1 MKHARLHRRP
11 PIPAAHAGTAAVRQR
26 GVVLIV
32 ALVFLAVLTI
42 LGISAITSTS
52 QEEKMA
58 RYTRDYNVAL
68 QAAEAALRDARYD
81 LGAGAFATRTPPV
94 IGNTGFTPS
103 CTAGLC
109 QLAPPGSTPAFADET
124 KWTSAVAY
132 GTYTPFQQLPLAPTP
147 GGVAQQPRYL
157 IEYLAPTG
165 SQHVYRITAR
175 GWGSDPNTMVVLQEE
190 VVR

>member
-1 MKHARLHRRP
+1 MTQARPSHRPATP
-11 PIPAAHAGTAAVRQR
+11 PQPARER

-68 QAAEAALRDARYD
+68 QAAEAALREARYD
-81 LGAGAFATRTPPV
+81 LGAGAFATRSPPI
-94 IGNTGFTPS
+94 IGNTGFDAN
-103 CTAGLC
+103 CTNGLC

-124 KWTSAVAY
+124 RWSNTNNLGSVAY
-132 GTYTPFQQLPLAPTP
+132 GTFTPFQQLPLTPTP

-175 GWGSDPNTMVVLQEE
+175 GWGADPNTMVVLQEE

>member
-1 MKHARLHRRP
+1 MPIAARARE
-11 PIPAAHAGTAAVRQR
+11 R
-26 GVVLIV
+26 GVVLVV

-81 LGAGAFATRTPPV
+81 LGAGAFATRSPPI
-94 IGNTGFTPS
+94 IGNTGFDGG
-103 CTAGLC
+103 CTNGLC
-109 QLAPPGSTPAFADET
+109 QLAAPGATPAFADET
-124 KWTSAVAY
+124 RWSNTNNAGSVAY
-132 GTYTPFQQLPLAPTP
+132 GTYTPFQQLPLTPTP

-175 GWGSDPNTMVVLQEE
+175 GWGADPNTMVVLQEE